1 MMRAVAGSRQ
11 AGLPGRYCEV
21 VHRADDRQP
30 PSSSPGRLSLLGL
43 AWRQLE
49 RERASATGLTI
60 AVVLALLPAALLF
73 VESSGTRSDLRAVAT
88 ASYGV
93 IVHRADARD
102 RGAFDAF
109 QQQVRQVVDPRLGAY
124 MDAGSESAS
133 AGPFRI
139 DSTSAGPP
147 VPEVAAADL
156 QVSYTSDLAR
166 RVDPIQGVLPNR
178 ADGTSSMAQSVADRA
193 GIRLFDT
200 VCIRGASAPPGS
212 TPWCTRVVT
221 LWRPTTAADAGWAAP
236 GAPLQ
241 LFTDRDT
248 YFGLLTTAG
257 PQHADAARQYRPR
270 GPAVAAVDGATVQ
283 ARVRETTAAIQAVR
297 LGDVRS
303 SLNGDLGR
311 YAAARDAVR
320 FPVRLLTVAL
330 IPLLLLLVATLA
342 RWYVE
347 LRLHDLALLRARGW
361 SRARVQSVVLIQFG
375 LLGAIA
381 LGLALVGG
389 LALAL
394 RAEGGPGGVVP
405 VAPSP
410 GQLIAIAVAAGVPV
424 VAAATF
430 VGLARWASGQ
440 RLLRLEHPE
449 ARQPRTLSWRGTEL
463 NGLLVVPAALLLLV
477 ARLAGSGP
485 LLPPGSLGDIG
496 ALLVS
501 VAGLVMLVVAVL
513 PAMSLVAEVV
523 GRGRSGVEGTLAQW
537 QLRRWWQRHAAAGF
551 LLVLAF
557 AIASFTAVALATQ
570 ALNPPDG
577 ATVLGPDVGVSLA
590 VGFVCALVAGILAYG
605 LAFLLACRAR
615 TDDYTALLVD
625 GLAAPALRRSV
636 AIEQHTILAEGLVVG
651 VLLGV
656 VLAWTDLH
664 GVSLGGQALASA
676 PTTLASIVGA
686 GGAAIAGVLA
696 GAAAAWLVRRS
707 TIGYHLVEQGRRT
720 T

>member
-1 MMRAVAGSRQ
+1 MGAPAGARQ
-11 AGLPGRYCEV
+11 AGHPERYCEV

-43 AWRQLE
+43 AWRQLA
-49 RERASATGLTI
+49 REQASATGLTI
-60 AVVLALLPAALLF
+60 ALVLALLPAALLF
-73 VESSGTRSDLRAVAT
+73 VESSGTRSDLRTVAA

-102 RGAFDAF
+102 RAAFDAF
-109 QQQVRQVVDPRLGAY
+109 QQQVRRVVDPRLGAY
-124 MDAGSESAS
+124 VDGGSESAV

-147 VPEVAAADL
+147 VPQVAALDM
-156 QVSYTSDLAR
+156 QVSYTSDLAT
-166 RVDPIQGVLPNR
+166 RVDPIQGVLPKGGD
-178 ADGTSSMAQSVADRA
+178 ATSSMAQSVADRA

-200 VCIRGASAPPGS
+200 VCIRAALAPPGS
-212 TPWCTRVVT
+212 TPWCTRVVA
-221 LWRPTTAADAGWAAP
+221 LWRPATAADAGWADA

-248 YFGLLTTAG
+248 YFSLLSAAG
-257 PQHADAARQYRPR
+257 PQRADASRQYRPR
-270 GPAVAAVDGATVQ
+270 GAAVAAVDGVTVQ
-283 ARVRETTAAIQAVR
+283 ARVSETTAAIQAAR

-303 SLNGDLGR
+303 SLNGDLQR

-330 IPLLLLLVATLA
+330 IPLLLLLVGTLA

-361 SRARVQSVVLIQFG
+361 SRTRVQSIVLAQFG

-389 LALAL
+389 LALVW
-394 RAEGGPGGVVP
+394 RADGGPAGVVP

-410 GQLIAIAVAAGVPV
+410 GQLLAIAVAAGVPL

-477 ARLAGSGP
+477 ARLAGNGP

-496 ALLVS
+496 ALLLS

-513 PAMSLVAEVV
+513 PAMSLVAEVS
-523 GRGRSGVEGTLAQW
+523 GRRRSDVEGTLAHW

-570 ALNPPDG
+570 ALNPPG
-577 ATVLGPDVGVSLA
+577 GPTVLGPDVAVSLG
-590 VGFVCALVAGILAYG
+590 VGFASALVAALLAFG

-615 TDDYTALLVD
+615 LDDYTALLVD
-625 GLAAPALRRSV
+625 GLPALALRRSV
-636 AIEQHTILAEGLVVG
+636 SIEQHTILVEGLVVG
-651 VLLGV
+651 VLLGL

-676 PTTLASIVGA
+676 PTIIASIAGA
-686 GGAAIAGVLA
+686 GGAAVIGLLAGVTA
-696 GAAAAWLVRRS
+696 GWLVRRS
-707 TIGYHLVEQGRRT
+707 AIGYHLVDQGRRT